1 MTMKA
6 FKYRIF
12 PTAEQKEEILLNI
25 NCSKFVFN
33 FSLATQ
39 KRKDEMWY
47 IVEEMV
53 QQGYFEENNWKG
65 KFFNVFESKNALTE
79 LKKNHNWLKKA
90 DSIALQAAVENLGA
104 AYDRYYKHIG
114 GKPKFKSKK
123 NDIRSYTTKKV
134 KGRKNIK
141 LNKNTIVL
149 PKIGEVKINL
159 HRPVEGTIKRVT
171 VSKTPTDKYF
181 VSICCDVDIKP
192 LEKTDKKVGIDVGL
206 KEFAICS
213 DGYRVA
219 NPKHFRKAEKRLKKL
234 QKDLSRKQKGSNN
247 RNKARLK
254 VAKLHEKIANQRKD
268 FLHKLSTKLIREN
281 QSIAI
286 EDLRIKNMMKNHKL
300 AKAISEASWYEFRT
314 MLEYK
319 ANWYGRNIVVA
330 PSNYASSQLCS
341 VCGYKNS
348 DVKNLALRNWTCPNC
363 GTNHDRDMN
372 AAKNLEKLI
381 V

>member
-1 MTMKA
+1 MAMKA

-12 PTAEQKEEILLNI
+12 PTEEQKKEILLNI

-39 KRKDEMWY
+39 KRKEEMWY
-47 IVEEMV
+47 IVEQMV

-65 KFFNVFESKNALTE
+65 KCFNVFESKNALKE
-79 LKKNHNWLKKA
+79 LKKNHHWLKKA
-90 DSIALQAAVENLGA
+90 DSIALQAAVENLGK

-123 NDIRSYTTKKV
+123 NDIRSYTTKMV
-134 KGRKNIK
+134 RENIK

-171 VSKTPTDKYF
+171 VSKTPTGKYF
-181 VSICCDVDIKP
+181 VSICCNIEIKP
-192 LEKTDKKVGIDVGL
+192 LEKIDKKVGIDVGL

-219 NPKHFRKAEKRLKKL
+219 NPKHLRKLEKRLKKL

-268 FLHKLSTKLIREN
+268 FLHKLSIKLIREN

-286 EDLRIKNMMKNHKL
+286 EDLRIKNMMKNHNL
-300 AKAISEASWYEFRT
+300 AKAISEASWYEFRR

-319 ANWYGRNIVVA
+319 ADWYERNIVVA
-330 PSNYASSQLCS
+330 PANYASSQLCS
-341 VCGYKNS
+341 CCGFKNPE
-348 DVKNLALRNWTCPNC
+348 VKNLGLRKWTCPEC
-363 GTNHDRDMN
+363 GAEHDRDEN

>member
-1 MTMKA
+1 MLKA
-6 FKYRIF
+6 YKYRIY
-12 PTAEQKEEILLNI
+12 PNKEQEEYFTKCFGCTRFIYNKMLADKIEYYKETGKMLKNTPAQYKKEFEWL
-25 NCSKFVFN
+25 KEVD
-33 FSLATQ
+33 SLALANA
-39 KRKDEMWY
+39 
-47 IVEEMV
+47 
-53 QQGYFEENNWKG
+53 QQNLEKAYKN
-65 KFFNVFESKNALTE
+65 FFRDKSVGF
-79 LKKNHNWLKKA
+79 
-90 DSIALQAAVENLGA
+90 
-104 AYDRYYKHIG
+104 
-114 GKPKFKSKK
+114 PKFKSKK
-123 NDIRSYTTKKV
+123 TNRYSYTTNNQKDTIY
-134 KGRKNIK
+134 IK
-141 LNKNTIVL
+141 DNYIKI
-149 PKIGEVKINL
+149 PKLKTMIKIKY
-159 HRPVEGTIKRVT
+159 HREFLGIIKSCT
-171 VSKTPTDKYF
+171 VSKTPSNKYF
-181 VSICCDVDIKP
+181 ISILVDTENKVLP
-192 LEKTDKKVGIDVGL
+192 KVDKKIGVDVGL

-219 NPKHFRKAEKRLKKL
+219 NPKHFRKSEKRLAKL
-234 QKDLSRKQKGSNN
+234 QKDLARKKFGSKNYEK
-247 RNKARLK
+247 NKLQ
-254 VAKLHEKIANQRKD
+254 VAKLYEKITNQKKD

-286 EDLRIKNMMKNHKL
+286 EDLRIKNMMKNHNL

-319 ANWYGRNIVVA
+319 AEWYGRNIVVA

>member
-25 NCSKFVFN
+25 NCSKYVFN
-33 FSLATQ
+33 FFLAAQ

-65 KFFNVFESKNALTE
+65 KFFNVVESKNALKE
-79 LKKNHNWLKKA
+79 LKKNHHWLKKA

-104 AYDRYYKHIG
+104 AYDKYYKHIG

-123 NDIRSYTTKKV
+123 NEIRSYTTKMV
-134 KGRKNIK
+134 HGNIK
-141 LNKNTIVL
+141 LNKDTIVL
-149 PKIGEVKINL
+149 PKIGKVKINL
-159 HRPVEGTIKRVT
+159 HRPVEGAIKRVII
-171 VSKTPTDKYF
+171 SETPTGKYF
-181 VSICCDVDIKP
+181 ASICCNVEIKP
-192 LEKTDKKVGIDVGL
+192 LEKVDKKVGIDVGL

-219 NPKHFRKAEKRLKKL
+219 NPKHFRKAEKRLAKL
-234 QKDLSRKQKGSNN
+234 QKNLARKQFGSKNYEKN
-247 RNKARLK
+247 RLQ
-254 VAKLHEKIANQRKD
+254 VAKLHEKIKNQRAD
-268 FLHKLSTKLIREN
+268 FLHKLSTKLTREN

-286 EDLRIKNMMKNHKL
+286 EDLRVKNMLKNRRL
-300 AKAISEASWYEFRT
+300 AKAISEASWYEFRR

-319 ANWYGRNIVVA
+319 AEWYGRNIVVA

-372 AAKNLEKLI
+372 ASINLEKLI

>member
-1 MTMKA
+1 MKA

-12 PTAEQKEEILLNI
+12 PTAEQKEKILLNI
-25 NCSKFVFN
+25 NCSKYVFN
-33 FSLATQ
+33 FFLATQ

-65 KFFNVFESKNALTE
+65 KRFNVFESKNALTE
-79 LKKNHNWLKKA
+79 LKKNHHWLKKA

-104 AYDRYYKHIG
+104 AYDKYYKHIG

-123 NDIRSYTTKKV
+123 NDIRSYTTKKIR
-134 KGRKNIK
+134 GNIK
-141 LNKNTIVL
+141 LNKDTITL

-159 HRPVEGTIKRVT
+159 HRPVEGIIKKVTI
-171 VSKTPTDKYF
+171 SKTPTGKYF
-181 VSICCDVDIKP
+181 ASICCNVEIKP
-192 LEKTDKKVGIDVGL
+192 LEKVDKKVGVDVGL

-219 NPKHFRKAEKRLKKL
+219 NPKYLRKAEKKLAKL
-234 QKDLSRKQKGSNN
+234 QKDLARKQFGSKNYEK
-247 RNKARLK
+247 NKLH

-300 AKAISEASWYEFRT
+300 AKAISEASWYKFRT

-319 ANWYGRNIVVA
+319 ANWYGRNIIIA

-363 GTNHDRDMN
+363 GTNHDRDEN

>member
-25 NCSKFVFN
+25 NCSKYVFN
-33 FSLATQ
+33 FFLATQ

-65 KFFNVFESKNALTE
+65 KFFNVVESKNALTE
-79 LKKNHNWLKKA
+79 LKKNHHWLKKA

-134 KGRKNIK
+134 KENIK
-141 LNKNTIVL
+141 LNNDTITL

-268 FLHKLSTKLIREN
+268 FLHKLSTKLTREN

-330 PSNYASSQLCS
+330 PANYASSQLCS

>member
-25 NCSKFVFN
+25 NCSKYVFN
-33 FSLATQ
+33 FSLAIQ
-39 KRKDEMWY
+39 KRKDEMWH

-65 KFFNVFESKNALTE
+65 KCFNIFESKNALKE
-79 LKKNHNWLKKA
+79 LKKNHHWLKKA
-90 DSIALQAAVENLGA
+90 DSIALQAAVENLGK
-104 AYDRYYKHIG
+104 AYDKYYKHIG

-123 NDIRSYTTKKV
+123 NDIRSYTTKMV
-134 KGRKNIK
+134 NGNIK
-141 LNKNTIVL
+141 LNNDTITL

-159 HRPVEGTIKRVT
+159 HRPVEGTIKRVII
-171 VSKTPTDKYF
+171 SETPTGKYF

-219 NPKHFRKAEKRLKKL
+219 NPKYFRKAEKRLAKL
-234 QKDLSRKQKGSNN
+234 QKDLARKQFGSKNYEKN
-247 RNKARLK
+247 RLQ
-254 VAKLHEKIANQRKD
+254 VAKLHEKITNQKKD
-268 FLHKLSTKLIREN
+268 FLHKLSTKLTREN

-286 EDLRIKNMMKNHKL
+286 EDLRIKNMMKNHNL

-341 VCGYKNS
+341 KCGYKNVE
-348 DVKNLALRNWTCPNC
+348 VKNVGKGTENC
-363 GTNHDRDMN
+363 SFVVIIS
-372 AAKNLEKLI
+372 K

>member
-1 MTMKA
+1 MKA

-12 PTAEQKEEILLNI
+12 PTAKQKEEILLNI
-25 NCSKFVFN
+25 NCSKYVFN
-33 FSLATQ
+33 FFLATQ
-39 KRKDEMWY
+39 KRKEEMWH

-65 KFFNVFESKNALTE
+65 KCFNVFESKNDLKE
-79 LKKNHNWLKKA
+79 LKKNHHWLKKA
-90 DSIALQAAVENLGA
+90 DSIALQAAVENLGK

-123 NDIRSYTTKKV
+123 NDIKSYTTKKV
-134 KGRKNIK
+134 GENIK
-141 LNKNTIVL
+141 LNKNTITL

-159 HRPVEGTIKRVT
+159 HRPVEGAIKRVT
-171 VSKTPTDKYF
+171 ISKTPTGKYF
-181 VSICCDVDIKP
+181 VSICCNIEIKP
-192 LEKTDKKVGIDVGL
+192 LKKVDKKVGIDVGL

-219 NPKHFRKAEKRLKKL
+219 NPKYLRKAEKRLKKL
-234 QKDLSRKQKGSNN
+234 QKDLARKKFGSKNYEKN
-247 RNKARLK
+247 RLQ
-254 VAKLHEKIANQRKD
+254 VAKLHEKIKNQRAD
-268 FLHKLSTKLIREN
+268 FLHKLSTKLTREN

-286 EDLRIKNMMKNHKL
+286 EDLRIKNMMKNHNL

-363 GTNHDRDMN
+363 GANHDRDIN

>member
-1 MTMKA
+1 MTMKV

-65 KFFNVFESKNALTE
+65 KFFNVFESKNTLKE
-79 LKKNHNWLKKA
+79 LKNNHHWLKKA
-90 DSIALQAAVENLGA
+90 DSIALQASIENLGN
-104 AYDRYYKHIG
+104 AYNKYYKHIG

-123 NDIRSYTTKKV
+123 NEIRSYTTKMTH
-134 KGRKNIK
+134 GNIK
-141 LNKNTIVL
+141 LNKDTIVL
-149 PKIGEVKINL
+149 PKIGKVKINL
-159 HRPVEGTIKRVT
+159 HRPVEGRIKKVTI
-171 VSKTPTDKYF
+171 SKTSTGKYF
-181 VSICCDVDIKP
+181 ASICCNVEIKP
-192 LEKTDKKVGIDVGL
+192 LEKIDKKVGIDVGL

-219 NPKHFRKAEKRLKKL
+219 NPKHFRKAEKRLAKL
-234 QKDLSRKQKGSNN
+234 QKDLARKQKGSNN

-254 VAKLHEKIANQRKD
+254 IAKLYEKITNQKKD
-268 FLHKLSTKLIREN
+268 FLHKLSIKLIREN

-286 EDLRIKNMMKNHKL
+286 EDLRIKNMMKNHNL

-319 ANWYGRNIVVA
+319 ADWYGRNIVVA

-341 VCGYKNS
+341 CCGFKNPK
-348 DVKNLALRNWTCPNC
+348 VKNLGLRKWTCPNC
-363 GTNHDRDMN
+363 GTNHDRDEN